1 MSRYQK
7 DRKLASLEGSMRTQ
21 KSSFIG
27 FLRVWLCFSLLW
39 VGLAS
44 GNASAQS
51 AEVCA
56 PAPAVKAALDQ
67 LPEQTP
73 ALTDWQFHE
82 QRAAALQALLR
93 QYPDDVFLQRAYI
106 DSMYSTSDR
115 DKVIGEYKAR
125 YEGSPDNP
133 QLAYLYGLTLVG
145 RQSPE
150 AIKLFSAALHE
161 NPRFLLPHLQLVT
174 IYNSSAFLN
183 KEQSAAHL
191 RAFLDACPASLDGYE
206 ALTRMD
212 DKDLLRPYAN
222 PLRAMLATR
231 SDPEAVGAYRTLWS
245 IEFKA
250 HPASDYETLR
260 RQVSQDLDRLRQ
272 LKLEDKRQ
280 WYEAL
285 EDGYK
290 LVNDQKQADW
300 AQEQA
305 QTRFP
310 RPYELAA
317 MTKWGKDHHWPG
329 QDATPAVKQAFYHDL
344 LQQSAQW
351 IKERPNSFD
360 MWYYWLDAVEGLE
373 DVPAADVKAGI
384 DQALQVAISNAG
396 PYGPDSN
403 VYSDLAEV
411 LSQRHLEPEREV
423 EFAQKGLA
431 QWQIESKA
439 PPSDLIDK
447 ESLDNLKYNQD
458 YLRLQML
465 EFEVDGYL
473 QLKQADK
480 AEIALT
486 QMDEWLQ
493 DLKSRVGDIQ
503 RHKKSYARR
512 LSSYWGQMAREAELR
527 GRKLDAMGFYE
538 NALLARLDAEQKPE
552 PGKKD
557 ELADNARLLWASLG
571 GTDEGWR
578 MWYGR
583 RADALA
589 NQSGLT
595 WEDANLPLP
604 SFELA
609 DLSGKTWNV
618 AALKGKVTFL
628 NFWASW

>member
-1 MSRYQK
+1 MGTQK
-7 DRKLASLEGSMRTQ
+7 DYS
-21 KSSFIG
+21 IG
-27 FLRVWLCFSLLW
+27 PLQVLLFLLLLW
-39 VGLAS
+39 VGPVP
-44 GNASAQS
+44 GNVWAQS
-51 AEVCA
+51 GDVCG
-56 PAPAVKAALDQ
+56 PAPAVKAAIDQ
-67 LPEQTP
+67 LPQQTP

-82 QRAAALQALLR
+82 QTAAALQALLR
-93 QYPDDVFLQRAYI
+93 QYPDDAFVQRAYI
-106 DSMYSTSDR
+106 DSMRGWSDR
-115 DKVIGEYKAR
+115 AKVIAEYKAR
-125 YEGSPDNP
+125 YERNPGDP
-133 QLAYLYGLTLVG
+133 QLAYLYGLTLVE

-150 AIKLFSAALHE
+150 AIKLFSAALKDD
-161 NPRFLLPHLQLVT
+161 PKFPWPHLQLVT
-174 IYNSSAFLN
+174 IYNSPAFLN

-191 RAFLDACPASLDGYE
+191 RAFLDACPASPDGYE
-206 ALTRMD
+206 ALTRID
-212 DKDLLRPYAN
+212 DKDLLRPYTA
-222 PLRAMLATR
+222 PLRTLLASR
-231 SDPEAVGAYRTLWS
+231 SDPQAVGAYRTLWS
-245 IEFKA
+245 LEFKA
-250 HPASDYETLR
+250 HPASDYEALR
-260 RQVSQDLDRLRQ
+260 RQVGQDIERLRQ

-310 RPYELAA
+310 SPYGPPA
-317 MTKWGKDHHWPG
+317 MTKWFKDHHWPSD
-329 QDATPAVKQAFYHDL
+329 DAAPEVKRAFYNDL

-351 IKERPNSFD
+351 AKERPNSIYICYD
-360 MWYYWLDAVEGLE
+360 RLNAIEELD
-373 DVPAADVKAGI
+373 DVPAADVKTAVEHT
-384 DQALQVAISNAG
+384 LKVAMSNAG
-396 PYGPDSN
+396 PDGPNSD
-403 VYSDLAEV
+403 VYSELAEV
-411 LSQRHLEPEREV
+411 LSQKHLEPERVV

-431 QWQIESKA
+431 YREILSKE
-439 PPSDLIDK
+439 PPYDLSTK
-447 ESLDNLKYNQD
+447 EDLDNSKYNRD
-458 YLRLQML
+458 YTRLQML

-480 AEIALT
+480 AQIALA

-493 DLKSRVGDIQ
+493 GLKSQVGDNQ

-512 LSSYWGQMAREAELR
+512 LSAYWGQMARQAELR

-538 NALLARLDAEQKPE
+538 NALLTRLDAEQKPE
-552 PGKKD
+552 AGKKD
-557 ELADNARLLWASLG
+557 ELADSAHQLWASLG

-595 WEDANLPLP
+595 WEDASLPLP